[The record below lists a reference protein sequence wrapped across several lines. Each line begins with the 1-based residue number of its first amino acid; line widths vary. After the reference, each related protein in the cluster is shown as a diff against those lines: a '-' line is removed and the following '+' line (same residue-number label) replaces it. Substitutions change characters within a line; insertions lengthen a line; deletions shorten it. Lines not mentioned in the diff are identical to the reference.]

1 IAEIKNEEDDIVK
14 YLFRSG
20 RCAIAHVKK
29 DPVVDPDNPKDRYRL
44 NKDLPI
50 VKGLARYAIE
60 SGLFNSLEKQNEG
73 DSEGWKNIASG

>member
-1 IAEIKNEEDDIVK
+1 MD

-20 RCAIAHVKK
+20 RCAIAHVKN
-29 DPVVDPDNPKDRYRL
+29 DPIADPDNPEDRLRL

-60 SGLFNSLEKQNEG
+60 SGLFNMGK
-73 DSEGWKNIASG
+73 K

>member
-1 IAEIKNEEDDIVK
+1 VD

-20 RCAIAHVKK
+20 RCAIAHVKN
-29 DPVVDPDNPKDRYRL
+29 DPIADPDNPEDRLRL

-60 SGLFNSLEKQNEG
+60 SGLFNMGK
-73 DSEGWKNIASG
+73 K